1 MTKLKGLD
9 ELLQHDPRRAKVEIL
24 KHLEGDLMILPRRC
38 GGPPPPKST
47 RLAFEVDV
55 V

>member
-1 MTKLKGLD
+1 MTKMKRLD

-38 GGPPPPKST
+38 GGPQSPKST
-47 RLAFEVDV
+47 RLTFEADV
-55 V
+55 L